1 MRPLKFGIGQPHLR
15 LEDPPLVT
23 GKGRYVADLIPEGAL
38 RAVFVRS
45 PHAHAKFRFTD
56 LETARKMPGV
66 RLVLTHDDVAS
77 IAPFPCLGALIL
89 HMHGGPKIWVPPYL
103 VLPKDRVLH
112 IGEEVAFVVAE
123 TVEQARDAAEAV
135 GIEWEALPTV
145 VDVREAIKPGAPVLW
160 PEHGSNVGFALE
172 LGDKDAT
179 EKAFASAHRVVKL
192 DIVNQRLVTNYME
205 PRGVVAEADAS
216 GKLELIIS
224 SQGSHAQ
231 RHYLAEMMH
240 MPKEKIRVLAHDVGG
255 GFGTKGAPY
264 RDYVLSAL
272 SAQKLNKPVAWI
284 SDRTDHFLSDAQGR
298 DNYTVAEM
306 ALDKDGR
313 FLALKVDIL
322 ANMGSYL
329 SIVAPYVPFLGMTMY
344 PGTYNIPHAYVK
356 AQGVFSHTHTV
367 DAYRG
372 AGRPEAAYL
381 IERLV
386 DAIAR
391 EIGVSTD
398 EVRRRNFIDKSQMPY
413 ETPTHK
419 KYDTGDFAGHLA
431 RAQDVADWKGFDK
444 RASESKAR
452 GKVRGVGL
460 SSYIEACGLTAPED
474 GKVILETDGTFTV
487 HIGTLAQGQGH
498 KTTYAQI
505 VSNEVDMPLDKIRV
519 EQGDSDALDNGG
531 GTVGSR
537 SMPTGGPVVRD
548 CTRTVVTNVK
558 AAAAKEL
565 EADPDKLELSDGVV
579 RVAGTNRTISLAE
592 LAKKMPP
599 EQRVAEVKNYMPPG
613 YTFPNGTHV
622 CEVELDPETGEIELA
637 RYTVVDDFGVTL
649 NPLLLEGQVVGGII
663 QGAGQAL
670 MENTVYG
677 DDGQLL
683 TASFMDYA
691 MPRADQFPHIHF
703 ETRNVPCTANPLGVK
718 GAGEAGTIGATPA
731 VMNAVIDALDRGF
744 GIKKFDMPATP
755 ERVWRAIQSR
765 TH

>member
-23 GKGRYVADLIPEGAL
+23 GKGRFVADLIPEGSL

-45 PHAHAKFRFTD
+45 PHGHANFKFTD

-66 RLVLTHDDVAS
+66 RLVLTHADVAGL
-77 IAPFPCLGALIL
+77 APFPCLGALIL
-89 HMHGGPKIWVPPYL
+89 HMHGGPKIWVPPYH
-103 VLPKDRVLH
+103 VLPKGKVLH
-112 IGEEVAFVVAE
+112 IGEEVAFVVAD

-135 GIEWEALPTV
+135 GIEWEPLPTV
-145 VDVREAIKPGAPVLW
+145 VDVRAAIKKDAPVLW
-160 PEHGSNVGFALE
+160 PEHGSNIGFTLE
-172 LGDKDAT
+172 LGEKDAT

-205 PRGVVAEADAS
+205 PRGVVAEVDKS
-216 GKLELIIS
+216 GRLELVIS

-264 RDYVLSAL
+264 RDYVLTAV
-272 SAQKLNKPVAWI
+272 ATQKLNKPVAWI

-298 DNYTVAEM
+298 DNYAVAEM
-306 ALDKDGR
+306 ALDREGR

-344 PGTYNIPHAYVK
+344 PGSYRIPHAYVK
-356 AQGVFSHTHTV
+356 AHGIFTHTHTV

-391 EIGVSTD
+391 ETGVAPD
-398 EVRRRNFIDKSQMPY
+398 EVRRKNFIDKSEMPY

-444 RASESKAR
+444 RVGKSKQR
-452 GKVRGVGL
+452 GKVRGIGL

-474 GKVILETDGTFTV
+474 GKVILETNGSITV
-487 HIGTLAQGQGH
+487 HIGTLSQGQGH

-505 VSNEVDMPLDKIRV
+505 VSQELDLPLDQIRV

-537 SMPTGGPVVRD
+537 SMPTGGPVVQN
-548 CTRTVVTNVK
+548 CTRTIVANVK

-565 EADPDKLELSDGVV
+565 EADADKLEVSDGVV
-579 RVAGTNRTISLAE
+579 RVSGTNRTISLAT
-592 LAKKMPP
+592 LAQKMPP
-599 EQRVAEVKNYMPPG
+599 ERQIAEVKNYMPPG
-613 YTFPNGTHV
+613 YTFPNGSHV
-622 CEVELDPETGEIELA
+622 CEVELDPETGEVEIV

-649 NPLLLEGQVVGGII
+649 NPLLLEGQVLGGIV

-691 MPRADQFPHIHF
+691 MPRADHFPTIHF
-703 ETRNVPCTANPLGVK
+703 ETRNVPCTANPFGVK

-731 VMNAVIDALDRGF
+731 VMNAVIDALDREF

-755 ERVWRAIQSR
+755 ERVWRAINGR
-765 TH
+765 AN

>member
-1 MRPLKFGIGQPHLR
+1 
-15 LEDPPLVT
+15 
-23 GKGRYVADLIPEGAL
+23 
-38 RAVFVRS
+38 
-45 PHAHAKFRFTD
+45 
-56 LETARKMPGV
+56 
-66 RLVLTHDDVAS
+66 
-77 IAPFPCLGALIL
+77 
-89 HMHGGPKIWVPPYL
+89 
-103 VLPKDRVLH
+103 
-112 IGEEVAFVVAE
+112 
-123 TVEQARDAAEAV
+123 
-135 GIEWEALPTV
+135 
-145 VDVREAIKPGAPVLW
+145 
-160 PEHGSNVGFALE
+160 
-172 LGDKDAT
+172 
-179 EKAFASAHRVVKL
+179 
-192 DIVNQRLVTNYME
+192 
-205 PRGVVAEADAS
+205 
-216 GKLELIIS
+216 
-224 SQGSHAQ
+224 
-231 RHYLAEMMH
+231 
-240 MPKEKIRVLAHDVGG
+240 
-255 GFGTKGAPY
+255 
-264 RDYVLSAL
+264 
-272 SAQKLNKPVAWI
+272 
-284 SDRTDHFLSDAQGR
+284 
-298 DNYTVAEM
+298 
-306 ALDKDGR
+306 
-313 FLALKVDIL
+313 
-322 ANMGSYL
+322 MGSYL

-344 PGTYNIPHAYVK
+344 PGSYRIPHAYVK
-356 AQGVFSHTHTV
+356 AHGVYTHTHTV

-391 EIGVSTD
+391 ETGVAPD
-398 EVRRRNFIDKSQMPY
+398 EVRRKNFIDKTEMPY

-419 KYDTGDFAGHLA
+419 KYDSGDFAGHLA

-444 RASESKAR
+444 RASETKGR
-452 GKVRGVGL
+452 GKVRGIGL

-474 GKVILETDGTFTV
+474 GKVILETDGTITV

-505 VSNEVDMPLDKIRV
+505 VSQEVDLPLDQIRV

-537 SMPTGGPVVRD
+537 SMPTGGPVVQD
-548 CTRTVVTNVK
+548 CTRTIVTNVK

-565 EADPDKLELSDGVV
+565 EADAEKLEISDGVV
-579 RVAGTNRTISLAE
+579 RVSGTNRTISLAQ
-592 LAKKMPP
+592 LAQKMPP

-622 CEVELDPETGEIELA
+622 CEVELDPETGEVVIV

-649 NPLLLEGQVVGGII
+649 NPLLLEGQVLGGIV

-677 DDGQLL
+677 EDGQLL

-691 MPRADQFPHIHF
+691 MPRADHFPAIHF

-755 ERVWRAIQSR
+755 ERVWRAIR
-765 TH
+765 ARAN